1 VPVREGAERPPRVI
15 VVEDDADIATL
26 LAEILEAEGYAA
38 VAVSD
43 TVGIDGQL
51 DPRPD
56 LVVLDLR
63 LTRGGA
69 ENILKSLR
77 ARGMGDVPVLLLS
90 AASDLAQRAHELGVK
105 SYLAKPFE
113 LEDLLVA
120 VRSLV

>member
-1 VPVREGAERPPRVI
+1 VADLLDQRPRVV
-15 VVEDDADIATL
+15 VVEDDGDIASL
-26 LAEILEAEGYAA
+26 LSEILETEGFAP

-43 TVGIDGQL
+43 RATLDSHL

-63 LTRGGA
+63 LTRDGA
-69 ENILKSLR
+69 DNILTSLR

-90 AASDLAQRAHELGVK
+90 AANDLAERARALGVK
-105 SYLAKPFE
+105 AYLAKPFE
-113 LEDLLVA
+113 LDELLVA

>member
-1 VPVREGAERPPRVI
+1 MI
-15 VVEDDADIATL
+15 VVEDDSDIATL
-26 LAEILEAEGYAA
+26 LSEILEAEGYAP

-43 TVGIDGQL
+43 ATGINAHL

-63 LTRGGA
+63 LTRDGA
-69 ENILKSLR
+69 DHILKSLR

-90 AASDLAQRAHELGVK
+90 AASDLPQRARELGVK

-113 LEDLLVA
+113 LEELLVLIH
-120 VRSLV
+120 SLV

>member
-1 VPVREGAERPPRVI
+1 VI
-15 VVEDDADIATL
+15 VVEDDSDIATL
-26 LAEILEAEGYAA
+26 LSEILEAEGYAP

-43 TVGIDGQL
+43 AAGINVHL

-63 LTRGGA
+63 LTRDGA
-69 ENILKSLR
+69 EHILKSLR

-90 AASDLAQRAHELGVK
+90 AASDLPQRARELGVK

-113 LEDLLVA
+113 LEELLVLIH
-120 VRSLV
+120 SLV